1 MLQSVITI
9 ISYCLCSSHVLCKYK
24 TIITLT
30 FLCPALVILPG
41 YIFLQFSY
49 TEMHAHTLT
58 PTHPHIEIL
67 TLSLLSWHSRS
78 AAAIHQIRAPSC
90 SLFAHL
96 LHRNATVRRQKASF
110 QPFQVRRT
118 WGRVPS
124 LLWMSPFSAWTSC
137 HIHRQSC
144 LVQVVDWSLCFWPF
158 ETDLKERMPCNFSTL
173 FCKPKVQSTKEK
185 RKENAS
191 LLKRLPKR
199 L

>member
-9 ISYCLCSSHVLCKYK
+9 ISYCLCSSHVLCKHK

-96 LHRNATVRRQKASF
+96 LHRNAV
-110 QPFQVRRT
+110 
-118 WGRVPS
+118 
-124 LLWMSPFSAWTSC
+124 PFSAWTSC

-173 FCKPKVQSTKEK
+173 FCKPKVLSTKEK